1 MYSARTFSL
10 PPLVRSLSLVLH
22 AWRRIPMALIAIA
35 LALGFAWGLANTFGW
50 WLGGSTD
57 HFVHSLA
64 HFVYEAE
71 LPMLLLLLAIT
82 AADALIG
89 RAGNPLAPYAIAVV
103 AAAVGGELLFTAS
116 VQSLGVASC
125 GCSMDEW
132 RPGTRA
138 ANMLPDSLLICGFVT
153 AGYYFRQRGLER
165 IARLRDAQLERARL
179 TRQTLESRL
188 QAMQACIEPEFLFD
202 TLAEVE
208 RRCDT
213 DPGDAGRMLDDLI
226 VYLRAALPH
235 LRDTTSTVAKESELA
250 LAYLNIQK
258 RRFANRVRF
267 DIAVAT
273 DTQDAAMP
281 PMILLP
287 LIDHVFLR
295 GLDAETGGGRLRIGF
310 EIADSNLRVSLGF
323 TGAGFP
329 HGSEHQ
335 AEVAGIRHRLTALYG
350 ATARMELRAGDRD
363 GIQLIMEIPHEP
375 ANERADGDHR

>member
-1 MYSARTFSL
+1 M
-10 PPLVRSLSLVLH
+10 
-22 AWRRIPMALIAIA
+22 PMALIAIA

-50 WLGGSTD
+50 WLVGQTE
-57 HFVHSLA
+57 HFATTLA

-71 LPMLLLLLAIT
+71 LPMVLLLFGIT
-82 AADALIG
+82 AANALIA
-89 RAGNPLAPYAIAVV
+89 RAGNALLPYAIAALV
-103 AAAVGGELLFTAS
+103 AAVGGELLFLATAPTA
-116 VQSLGVASC
+116 GVASC

-132 RPGTRA
+132 RPGSRA

-153 AGYYFRQRGLER
+153 AGYYYRRRGLER
-165 IARLRDAQLERARL
+165 FARLRAAQLERARL

-208 RRCDT
+208 RRYDA
-213 DPGDAGRMLDDLI
+213 DPKGAERMLDDLI

-235 LRDTTSTVAKESELA
+235 LRDTTSTVDKESALA

-258 RRFANRVRF
+258 RRFADRVRF
-267 DIAVAT
+267 DIAIAT
-273 DTQDAAMP
+273 DAQDAAMP

-295 GLDAETGGGRLRIGF
+295 SVDVETGGGTLRIGF
-310 EIADSNLRVSLGF
+310 DIVDSQLRVALHF

-329 HGSEHQ
+329 HGSDRQ
-335 AEVAGIRHRLTALYG
+335 AEVAGIRHRLTTLYG
-350 ATARMELRAGDRD
+350 AAARMELRAGDRD
-363 GIQLIMEIPHEP
+363 DIQLIIEIPHEP
-375 ANERADGDHR
+375 AGTRGANLVQ